1 MLKNKYW
8 LMPLLLILG
17 AAFAR
22 LIPHAPNFTPLLSL
36 ALFSGASFDH
46 KHLAFLAP
54 LIAMIISDAL
64 LGFHALVPVIYLSM
78 AFIVI
83 LGFYIRQRSILS
95 VGLMSTL
102 SAVIFFVISNLGVW
116 ACADYYTKDLPGL
129 SACFIA
135 ALPFFVN
142 TLMSSYLY
150 SSIMFGIL
158 ELYKQRSRLAV
169 L

>member
-36 ALFSGASFDH
+36 ALFSGASIKR
-46 KHLAFLAP
+46 KHFAFLAP
-54 LIAMIISDAL
+54 LLAMLISDAVI
-64 LGFHALVPVIYLSM
+64 GFHALLPVVYLSM
-78 AFIVI
+78 GIIVI
-83 LGFYIRQRSILS
+83 VGSYIRQRSIFS
-95 VGLMSTL
+95 VALMSTL
-102 SAVIFFVISNLGVW
+102 SAVIFFVVTNLGVW
-116 ACADYYTKDLPGL
+116 LFTPYYTKNLLGL

-142 TLMSSYLY
+142 TLVSAYLY